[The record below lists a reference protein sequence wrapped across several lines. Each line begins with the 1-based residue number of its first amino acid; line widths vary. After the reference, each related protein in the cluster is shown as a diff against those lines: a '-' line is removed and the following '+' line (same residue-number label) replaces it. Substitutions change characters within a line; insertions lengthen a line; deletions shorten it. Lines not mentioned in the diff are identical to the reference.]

1 MPNDGTIE
9 IESIEQACDILGQ
22 DEFDRLVC
30 DAVGVDSIDSPGV
43 YEAFK
48 QGGCIMLDPFLDYRD
63 EDALREHVIDLL
75 SDAGR
80 DLDWAK
86 DFVVPDGAKGAD
98 LVSALAYRIDDD
110 LRDQNADYAQERA
123 LGIAQDV
130 VRKLEGLE
138 TAAGTLDA
146 SALMPA
152 CCVDMLRE
160 RYGLECEWCSP
171 KTLRGMRMETSVL
184 LGDAPNDDLDLAAQR
199 HTFDAAHQFVEDCWL
214 ARRYPDDAA
223 EPASPALDAEDL
235 AHSSLGWLCET
246 QGTTLPAVLERG
258 DGEFADQGRFA
269 KSLREEISEA
279 SAAVAG
285 WPHVIVMATMSVPDY
300 LRLLAASEGAD
311 EGAQIEI
318 PVGEAQPL
326 VGIYDPNDG
335 CGGCFGIELERP
347 LSIPSGLVHFPMV
360 DWTTRRFG
368 GEHGY
373 YTVQDAC
380 GWVHEAWEH
389 DLEVTVAAPKRQAA
403 LEPEDAARAAKAAA
417 LRTADGN
424 KWHDSCHL

>member
-63 EDALREHVIDLL
+63 EAALREHVIDLL

-86 DFVVPDGAKGAD
+86 GFVVPDGAKGAD
-98 LVSALAYRIDDD
+98 LVSALAYRIDDY

-199 HTFDAAHQFVEDCWL
+199 HTFDAAHRFVEDCWL

-223 EPASPALDAEDL
+223 EPESPALDAEDL

-300 LRLLAASEGAD
+300 LRGRARPVLGAGRSRGQAKGTCPD
-311 EGAQIEI
+311 GPRAR
-318 PVGEAQPL
+318 GRR
-326 VGIYDPNDG
+326 G
-335 CGGCFGIELERP
+335 CGKAGPRTRQRDPAGNDAGGHRLRRP
-347 LSIPSGLVHFPMV
+347 LGRRRDHLWHGPGDSQARLATGRPDRSHLATLVCPPLAFCDDYPS
-360 DWTTRRFG
+360 
-368 GEHGY
+368 
-373 YTVQDAC
+373 
-380 GWVHEAWEH
+380 
-389 DLEVTVAAPKRQAA
+389 
-403 LEPEDAARAAKAAA
+403 
-417 LRTADGN
+417 
-424 KWHDSCHL
+424 